1 MPTCTLRTAKV
12 NSTDIKGDV
21 DKVSGVWSQLFPE
34 SSFDYFF
41 LDEFYDHQYKKD
53 RQFGRIFGWF
63 SFLAIVIACLGLFG
77 LTAYTVARR
86 TKEIGVRKVLGAAPI
101 GIAGL
106 LTWEGVSLLLC
117 SALPALP
124 LAYWMTREWVNG
136 YAFRAPLTWWQFVLP
151 VFLLIIIT
159 LFTTGYLTFQVATR
173 SPVQSLK
180 EE

>member
-1 MPTCTLRTAKV
+1 M
-12 NSTDIKGDV
+12 KGVV
-21 DKVSGVWSQLFPE
+21 DKVSAVWSHLFPE
-34 SSFDYFF
+34 SSCDYFF
-41 LDEFYDHQYKKD
+41 LDAYYDRQYKAD

-63 SFLAIVIACLGLFG
+63 SGLAIVIACLGLFG

-101 GIAGL
+101 RIVRL
-106 LTWEGVSLLLC
+106 LTWEGISLLLC

-124 LAYWMTREWVNG
+124 LAYWMTKEWING

-151 VFLLIIIT
+151 VFMLIAIT
-159 LFTTGYLTFQVATR
+159 LFTTGYLTFQAATR
-173 SPVQSLK
+173 SPVKSLK